1 MLMTPPSPLHTFLDL
16 HDLTGVKLHLQTS
29 IGLVLVQPAVGR
41 EGVLLALA
49 GHTDLDASQE
59 PTCMHACAV
68 VPNHQPDD
76 LKGNPDVLARL
87 VLL

>member
-1 MLMTPPSPLHTFLDL
+1 
-16 HDLTGVKLHLQTS
+16 
-29 IGLVLVQPAVGR
+29 
-41 EGVLLALA
+41 LLALA